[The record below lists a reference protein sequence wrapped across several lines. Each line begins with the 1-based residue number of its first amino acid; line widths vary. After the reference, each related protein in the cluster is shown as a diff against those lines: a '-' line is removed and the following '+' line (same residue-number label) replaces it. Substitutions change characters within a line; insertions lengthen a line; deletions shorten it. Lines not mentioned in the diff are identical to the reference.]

1 MFNKVFP
8 NLLLVLVKVLYLGEI
23 KKSVM
28 KTNYCNYMRWLSR
41 PYFVFVFLLGLLL
54 GSVEGSAETIE
65 ATFTFEG
72 HTDSVNHVAIS
83 NDGSQLLSGSYDNT
97 MKLWS
102 VETGKVI
109 HTFQGHTD
117 FVMSVAF
124 SSDGTAL
131 SGSADN
137 TIRRWN
143 KETGKN
149 SDTFQQDIGWIYSI
163 AFSPNSNRAILSGSR
178 DNAPR
183 LLNTLKGT
191 EMDSF
196 QGHTNWV
203 HLVAISNEDK
213 KVLSATEDGTMKVWD
228 VESGLAQTIN
238 ENDQIWAAAFSPD
251 GRKFLSGNDQGVI
264 KLFDSE
270 SGKEIRAFNGHSGR
284 VDSVAFSPDGN
295 QAVSGGHDGT
305 IKVWD
310 IDSGEDIHTLKGH
323 TDIVSSVVFSPN
335 GSQILSG
342 SYDKTIKL
350 WDMIPTTCSTPSCIQ
365 IEGLDDYYTIDS
377 QLIMRLVETGKRSE
391 PMDIWLAIVPPNN
404 KMFFVTS
411 LPSVLYTFNPQP
423 FKSAVESSV
432 RTHDLLDIQVPPETD
447 AGEYTFYALSVKKG
461 KNPFDGES
469 VWLSNL
475 AQKNVKL
482 VIE

>member
-1 MFNKVFP
+1 MKTNHCKSMRWFNRSY
-8 NLLLVLVKVLYLGEI
+8 LVLV
-23 KKSVM
+23 
-28 KTNYCNYMRWLSR
+28 
-41 PYFVFVFLLGLLL
+41 PLLGLLL
-54 GSVEGSAETIE
+54 GSIEGSAETIE
-65 ATFTFEG
+65 ATLTFEG
-72 HTDSVNHVAIS
+72 HTDSVNNVAIS
-83 NDGSQLLSGSYDNT
+83 NDGSQVLSGSYDNT
-97 MKLWS
+97 MKLWD
-102 VETGKVI
+102 VETGNVI

-124 SSDGTAL
+124 SSDAIAL

-143 KETGKN
+143 IETGKN
-149 SDTFQQDIGWIYSI
+149 SDTFQQKIGWIYSI

-191 EMDSF
+191 EIDSF

-203 HLVAISNEDK
+203 HLVAISNDSQ
-213 KVLSATEDGTMKVWD
+213 KVFSATDDGTMKVWD
-228 VESGLAQTIN
+228 VESGKAKTIN

-251 GRKFLSGNDQGVI
+251 GSKILSGNAEGVI

-270 SGKEIRAFNGHSGR
+270 SGKEIRAFNGHSAR
-284 VDSVAFSPDGN
+284 VDSIAFSPEGN

-310 IDSGEDIHTLKGH
+310 IDSGEEIHILKGH

-342 SYDKTIKL
+342 SYDNTLKL
-350 WDMIPTTCSTPSCIQ
+350 WDMIPTTCTSSCIQ
-365 IEGLDDYYTIDS
+365 IEGLEDAYTIGTE
-377 QLIMRLVETGKRSE
+377 LVMRLVETGERSE
-391 PMDIWLAIVPPNN
+391 LIDLWLAIVLPDNE
-404 KMFFVTS
+404 MLFVTS
-411 LPSVLYTFNPQP
+411 FPAASYSLSPQP
-423 FKSAVESSV
+423 FKSAVESSAK
-432 RTHDLLDIQVPPETD
+432 THALLDIQVSPGTA
-447 AGEYTFYALSVKKG
+447 AGEYTFYALYVKKG
-461 KNPFDGES
+461 KNPFDGEG

-475 AQKNVKL
+475 AQKKVML
-482 VIE
+482 E